1 MPCARWPRSSR
12 VYPQSRARNIP
23 AREGWVLGPGERPP
37 SYTAFHY
44 GRNVPHRPLSGD
56 RPSRHGRF
64 FPQMGTGLAFFS
76 GPRSAEEDYPLSQQP
91 STTKLSTFG
100 TLAGLQSQLFEIILT
115 APESLAYAPNSK
127 PRSSFFV
134 LTPWCATMKANRK
147 AFQGTET
154 PNPLRIQRFQDH
166 ATPSLSTKR
175 LKKTAPFSAVS
186 GQRASRTHCNR
197 GATE

>member
-1 MPCARWPRSSR
+1 VNVHSAVAVGQYRTSSPARVALFALSEHLFERHSPSRAACHNRAPKCVWGFWRRLTRTRSVSGMPCARWPRSSR

-64 FPQMGTGLAFFS
+64 GDWSCFLLRSKVGGRRISPFPAAKYDQ
-76 GPRSAEEDYPLSQQP
+76 
-91 STTKLSTFG
+91 LSTFG

-127 PRSSFFV
+127 PRSSF
-134 LTPWCATMKANRK
+134 
-147 AFQGTET
+147 
-154 PNPLRIQRFQDH
+154 
-166 ATPSLSTKR
+166 
-175 LKKTAPFSAVS
+175 
-186 GQRASRTHCNR
+186 
-197 GATE
+197 